1 MRALNEEDGGE
12 GGDQDVGE
20 YLYKG
25 GARGGEILIR
35 DREGCGI
42 MKKSKPQNRKT
53 AKPQNRFT
61 FIYTPRYQNTQP
73 NPFMPL
79 IIPSQTAIPSLPP
92 RLLNDGRI
100 KPSAMDYYTT
110 AMGASEGGRA
120 LMV

>member
-53 AKPQNRFT
+53 AKSFHIYIHPPVSEHPAKPFHAPYYPITDRDPFSSPPFAKRRTNKTERDGLLYNR
-61 FIYTPRYQNTQP
+61 N
-73 NPFMPL
+73 
-79 IIPSQTAIPSLPP
+79 
-92 RLLNDGRI
+92 GC
-100 KPSAMDYYTT
+100 
-110 AMGASEGGRA
+110 
-120 LMV
+120 V